1 MHFIIYNMQTCIDFV
16 MWLRGVVKNKNK
28 MKYSMAFGFENVDQ
42 SLSEILYGEL
52 LSDQFIKS
60 CHWQESF
67 NSFLIRFRTFP
78 KFNSYSQ

>member
-1 MHFIIYNMQTCIDFV
+1 
-16 MWLRGVVKNKNK
+16 
-28 MKYSMAFGFENVDQ
+28 MAFGFGNVYQ
-42 SLSEILYGEL
+42 SLFKILYRQL

-78 KFNSYSQ
+78 KFNSFSQ